1 VNSVGNLSYT
11 FFSAK
16 MPKRCTHVSDHRD
29 FKISGKDS
37 SPVRVFVTI
46 LVIKYIVLH
55 DDILA
60 GIFFFCSTIWII
72 SWILLSRAWNFAKSF
87 RFFSTEFQYLGL

>member
-1 VNSVGNLSYT
+1 VNSVGNLSFT

-16 MPKRCTHVSDHRD
+16 MPKRCMHVPDHRD

-55 DDILA
+55 HDILA
-60 GIFFFCSTIWII
+60 GI
-72 SWILLSRAWNFAKSF
+72 LLFLLNNLDYFLDSF
-87 RFFSTEFQYLGL
+87 VSSLELS